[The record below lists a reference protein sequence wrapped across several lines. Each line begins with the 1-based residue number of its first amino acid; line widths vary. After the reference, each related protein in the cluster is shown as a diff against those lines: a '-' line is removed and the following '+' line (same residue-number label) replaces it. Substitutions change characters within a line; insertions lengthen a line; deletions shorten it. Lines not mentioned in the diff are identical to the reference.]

1 MIWKTNNLIG
11 FLLCC
16 WYSMMTAA
24 FSLLPTYSVIPYAS
38 KRNHPNRHFVQ
49 GDESIESSTNNNPS
63 IVGTVTFWIP
73 AAPQVS
79 PFGAKSPV
87 GNPLLVDAVQHLAQ
101 KVNWMA
107 ENRLQVT
114 IVTTED
120 IPHQQ
125 VLETDML
132 LAIGLHSETDL
143 ASAHN
148 IFQQRYQ
155 QRQNRQCQL
164 ALDCSSSASLLPAFV
179 GPYDPQNPSLAALYI
194 PWSQDAS
201 GKRMYERM
209 SDNLQRWTSDEF
221 CYGILLFL
229 NQYSGHTVPWVKHTT
244 EATWEK
250 GPLRNVQEFYGIVS
264 KCPDCLLA
272 CAQEPSCRE
281 CIGVLG
287 SIDARD
293 QVASY
298 RAIVS
303 YESEALKQFSL
314 CIMTK
319 HNVFDCHA
327 TIPTLPQ
334 VSAVTTWRG
343 KPLTVADGKAILVG
357 HLDEASAPDG
367 SRRTDVSWKVACGAN
382 VAYDQFPCQNQL
394 FYPQGSQN
402 MWYDPVFRVQTLDGR
417 DVWCHRHYRVRPQQQ
432 PGVFRLSVL
441 DNGVT
446 SDELWHL
453 VGVADDLS
461 WACFH
466 YAGAASAVG
475 LQYTGGLLCTPD
487 GSLPQDSAFEEA
499 VACLER
505 AGIAPWELMVVDND
519 TQSPGAV
526 RAGPPPLN
534 VYRSKSQQVQFQS

>member
-1 MIWKTNNLIG
+1 MVWKTNRLVG
-11 FLLCC
+11 FLLFFWCG
-16 WYSMMTAA
+16 SMTTA
-24 FSLLPTYSVIPYAS
+24 FSLLPSRGASLAHVIRQNNDIRFPAT
-38 KRNHPNRHFVQ
+38 V
-49 GDESIESSTNNNPS
+49 DDAVESSTEQS
-63 IVGTVTFWIP
+63 MVGTVTFWIP
-73 AAPQVS
+73 SSSQLS
-79 PFGAKSPV
+79 KFGAKSPV
-87 GNPLLVDAVQHLAQ
+87 GNPLLIDAVQHLAQ

-114 IVTTED
+114 VITTKD
-120 IPHQQ
+120 VPHPQ
-125 VLETDML
+125 VLETDVL

-143 ASAHN
+143 ASAQN
-148 IFQQRYQ
+148 IFQQRYR

-164 ALDCSSSASLLPAFV
+164 ALDCSSSALPAFV
-179 GPYDPQNPSLAALYI
+179 GPYDPQNPSLAAQYI

-209 SDNLQRWTSDEF
+209 SDILQRWTSDEF
-221 CYGILLFL
+221 CYAILLFL
-229 NQYSGHTVPWVKHTT
+229 NQYSGHTIPWVQHTT

-250 GPLRNVQEFYGIVS
+250 GLLRNAQEFYGIVS
-264 KCPDCLLA
+264 KCPNCLLA

-281 CIGVLG
+281 CINVLG

-327 TIPTLPQ
+327 TIPTFPK

-343 KPLTVADGKAILVG
+343 KPLTVVDGKAILVG
-357 HLDEASAPDG
+357 HLDDASAPDG

-382 VAYDQFPCQNQL
+382 VAYDQFPCQNQV

-417 DVWCHRHYRVRPQQQ
+417 DVWCHRHYRVRPQPQQ

-487 GSLPQDSAFEEA
+487 GRLPQGSAFEEA
-499 VACLER
+499 VACLQR

-519 TQSPGAV
+519 PASPGAV
-526 RAGPPPLN
+526 RAGSPPLN
-534 VYRSKSQQVQFQS
+534 IYRSKSQQVQFQS

>member
-1 MIWKTNNLIG
+1 MIWKTNSPVGI
-11 FLLCC
+11 LLFFC
-16 WYSMMTAA
+16 WCSMTTA
-24 FSLLPTYSVIPYAS
+24 FSLVPRSHGAS
-38 KRNHPNRHFVQ
+38 LAHVMRESIRVSAAV
-49 GDESIESSTNNNPS
+49 DDSSIESP

-73 AAPQVS
+73 SSPQVVS
-79 PFGAKSPV
+79 KFGAKSPV

-114 IVTTED
+114 VVTSED
-120 IPHQQ
+120 VSQQQ
-125 VLETDML
+125 VLETDVL
-132 LAIGLHSETDL
+132 LAMGLSSETDL
-143 ASAHN
+143 SSAQN

-155 QRQNRQCQL
+155 QRLNRQCQL
-164 ALDCSSSASLLPAFV
+164 ALDCSSSLPAFV
-179 GPYDPQNPSLAALYI
+179 GPYDPQNPSLAAQYI
-194 PWSQDAS
+194 PWSPEAS

-209 SDNLQRWTSDEF
+209 LDNLQRWTSDEF
-221 CYGILLFL
+221 CYAILLFL
-229 NQYSGHTVPWVKHTT
+229 NQYSGQRIPWVQHTT

-250 GPLRNVQEFYGIVS
+250 GPLRNAREFYGIVS

-327 TIPTLPQ
+327 TIPTFPK

-357 HLDEASAPDG
+357 HLDDASAPDG

-417 DVWCHRHYRVRPQQQ
+417 DVWCHRHYRVRPQAQQ

-487 GSLPQDSAFEEA
+487 GSLPQGSAFEDA
-499 VACLER
+499 VACLQR

-519 TQSPGAV
+519 PDSPGAL